1 LVPVFPLDTAMFQCC
16 VERSVWKT
24 WARKSALIRSPRGSH
39 GWKTTPQNARVIS
52 RMAQSPRVYAA
63 VRRVVSFA
71 LRFFYRIERAGP
83 ALPEGP
89 LLLVGN
95 HPNALI
101 DPGLMIAV
109 SPRPL
114 TFLAK
119 EPIFRMPVLGALVRA
134 LGALPVV
141 RAQDDPSRMR
151 ENVEALGAGARGLAE
166 GRAIALFP
174 EGRSHSEPSV
184 GALKTGAARL
194 ALQAGVAV
202 RIVPVGLTYA
212 KKGRFRSAVRVEFG
226 PALEVL
232 PGPAEPGPVR
242 GLTERIAAALR
253 AHTLNLA
260 AWEDLRLIRA
270 ADALYVL
277 ATDAPARDP
286 ERQRLFA
293 RGLALLRAEQPER
306 AEELTEEV
314 LALQRRLAL
323 TRAEAADLGIRY
335 RPWTVL
341 RFVLRNLVA
350 LVLGLPLAA
359 LGVVV
364 FALPVLGTRL
374 ALRIAG
380 TAPDM
385 VATVKLLAALVLG
398 PIYVAALAVAAGFWL
413 GPWWGVGL
421 AVVALPLALFTRRF
435 LARRAEAVRDARLFF
450 VLGNRSARKQ
460 QLLGE
465 ARALAARVTAVADE
479 LLPRLTA

>member
-1 LVPVFPLDTAMFQCC
+1 
-16 VERSVWKT
+16 
-24 WARKSALIRSPRGSH
+24 
-39 GWKTTPQNARVIS
+39 
-52 RMAQSPRVYAA
+52 MAQSPRVYAV
-63 VRRVVSFA
+63 VRRVVSLA

-83 ALPEGP
+83 PLPEGP

-95 HPNALI
+95 HPNALV

-109 SPRPL
+109 SSRPL

-119 EPIFRMPVLGALVRA
+119 EPIFRMPVLGSLVRA

-141 RAQDDPSRMR
+141 RPQDDPSRMR
-151 ENVEALGAGARGLAE
+151 ENLESLGAAARGLAS

-174 EGRSHSEPSV
+174 EGRSHSEPSL

-194 ALQAGVAV
+194 ALQAGVPV
-202 RIVPVGLTYA
+202 RIVPAGLTYA
-212 KKGRFRSAVRVEFG
+212 EKGRFRSSVRVEFG
-226 PALEVL
+226 PPLDVSPA
-232 PGPAEPGPVR
+232 PAEPAAVR
-242 GLTERIAAALR
+242 ALTERIAAALR
-253 AHTLNLA
+253 AHTLDLA
-260 AWEDLRLIRA
+260 AWEDLPLIEA
-270 ADALYVL
+270 GDALYVL

-306 AEELTEEV
+306 AAELTDEV
-314 LALQRRLAL
+314 LGFQRRLAL
-323 TRAEAADLGIRY
+323 TRAEATDLGIRY

-341 RFVLRNLVA
+341 RFALRNLIA
-350 LVLGLPLAA
+350 LVLGLPLA
-359 LGVVV
+359 LVGVAV
-364 FALPVLGTRL
+364 FGLPVLGTRL
-374 ALRIAG
+374 ALRLAG

-385 VATVKLLAALVLG
+385 VATVKLLTVLVLV
-398 PIYVAALAVAAGFWL
+398 PPYVALLAVGLGLWR

-421 AVVALPLALFTRRF
+421 AVAALPLALFTRRF
-435 LARRAEAVRDARLFF
+435 VARRAEAIRDARLFF

-465 ARALAARVTAVADE
+465 ARALAARVTALAEE